1 MLRCF
6 VPGCDNPTNPNY
18 NEPWVHNVI
27 PGKSN
32 SSGLFEA
39 AQCERYELPHSTINE
54 TYECYHDLPYQR
66 VLQCNRWVFDPYEK
80 TIVEDWSITCRE
92 NQYLLALVGTAHFAG
107 IVFGSALAG
116 ILADK

>member
-1 MLRCF
+1 MFRCF
-6 VPGCDNPTNPNY
+6 VPECDDPRNPNY

-27 PGKSN
+27 PGKTD

-39 AQCERYELPHSTINE
+39 AECERYELPHNTINE
-54 TYECYHDLPYQR
+54 SYECYRDLPYKR
-66 VLQCNRWVFDPYEK
+66 VMKCNRWVFDPNEK
-80 TIVEDWSITCRE
+80 TIVEDWSITCKE

-107 IVFGSALAG
+107 IVFGSAAAG